1 MTEAA
6 AAYGRMIGSGDLLR
20 PGDSA
25 LRGLTPRR
33 GLVVPVPLR
42 GTTGPL
48 ELCDT
53 AGPFGDR
60 GGLTK
65 PSFPPRGS
73 ILLLG
78 LVSDALLLD
87 SDSRPKS

>member
-1 MTEAA
+1 M
-6 AAYGRMIGSGDLLR
+6 GSGDLLR

-25 LRGLTPRR
+25 FRGLTARR
-33 GLVVPVPLR
+33 GLVVPLLVPVPLR

-48 ELCDT
+48 ELCDM
-53 AGPFGDR
+53 AGPFGDT

-65 PSFPPRGS
+65 PSFPLRGS

-78 LVSDALLLD
+78 RVSDALLLD